1 MHEEQVFLTPWNA
14 GGNMLENTEKL
25 YAESGL
31 LDVVQP
37 GDAVA
42 VKLHVGELGNP
53 NYVRPFFVKQ
63 ILDKIQEKGG
73 RPFLTDTSTLYPLL
87 RNNALEH
94 MQTAVANGFG
104 FGPFIVADGLKS
116 ENNIPVKSRD
126 KSLLQEVEVAGAVH
140 QADAMIVISHVKG
153 HPLTG
158 FGGAVKNLAMG
169 CVSKKTKLEQHRLID
184 LVMQE
189 ELCQGCGVCVEACWL
204 DLPRLEGDKA
214 VIDSPYCMRCPICSS
229 ACPEEALSLQNM
241 PRLSQ
246 GMAVAAQAVTDSF
259 QPGKVAYVNF
269 ATEISTVC
277 DCAPIEGKIV
287 GPNLGVL
294 AGFSPLTVDSAALS
308 RINHQALTQASGVDC
323 WAQLQKLSELRGGA
337 GLEPEVQE
345 V

>member
-1 MHEEQVFLTPWNA
+1 MQNEQVFLTPWKA
-14 GGNMLENTEKL
+14 GANMLESTENL
-25 YAESGL
+25 YKQSGI
-31 LDVVQP
+31 LDVIQK

-63 ILDKIQEKGG
+63 VLDLIHDKGAS
-73 RPFLTDTSTLYPLL
+73 PFLTDTSTLYPLL
-87 RNNALEH
+87 RTNALEH

-104 FGPFIVADGLKS
+104 FAPFIIADGLKS
-116 ENNIPVKSRD
+116 ENKIPVASKDS
-126 KSLLQEVEVAGAVH
+126 SLLSDVEIAGAVH
-140 QADAMIVISHVKG
+140 EADAMIVISHVKG

-169 CVSKKTKLEQHRLID
+169 CVSKKTKLEQHRLVD

-189 ELCQGCGVCVEACWL
+189 ELCQGCGECVEACWL
-204 DLPRLEGDKA
+204 GLPRLEGDKA

-229 ACPEEALSLQNM
+229 SCPEGALYLQNL

-246 GMAVAAQAVTDSF
+246 GMAVAAQAVEDSF

-287 GPNLGVL
+287 GPNLGIL
-294 AGFSPLTVDSAALS
+294 AGFSPLAVDAASLS
-308 RINHQALTQASGVDC
+308 RIDHQALYQASGVDC
-323 WAQLQKLSELRGGA
+323 WVQLQKLAELLGT
-337 GLEPEVQE
+337 GLQPEVQE